1 VIVDFIPLL
10 LLVGLFWLLL
20 IRPQR
25 RRAAAQHALQDT
37 LEVGDEVLTVG
48 GVYGTIRELS
58 DDDAMLEIAPGTLVK
73 VDRRAIAA
81 RPAEFEPDTA
91 DEQNAR

>member
-1 VIVDFIPLL
+1 VIVDLIPLL
-10 LLVGLFWLLL
+10 VLVGLFWLLL

-25 RRAAAQHALQDT
+25 RRAAAQHALQDA

-58 DDDAMLEIAPGTLVK
+58 DEDAMIEIAPGTLVK

-81 RPAEFEPDTA
+81 RPAELEPAAA
-91 DEQNAR
+91 DEQIPG